1 MTNVLPRHL
10 QDLFK
15 TSSRHLAKMSSRR
28 PQKTFSRQTVKTII
42 YKKISLAY
50 MCEADGPGINFTRVN
65 SLDIPKLLVK
75 FF

>member
-15 TSSRHLAKMSSRR
+15 MSAKHLAKMSSGHLL
-28 PQKTFSRQTVKTII
+28 KTFSRQTAKTII
-42 YKKISLAY
+42 CRKISLAY
-50 MCEADGPGINFTRVN
+50 MSEIDGQGINFTGVI
-65 SLDIPKLLVK
+65 SLDTPKLVEK